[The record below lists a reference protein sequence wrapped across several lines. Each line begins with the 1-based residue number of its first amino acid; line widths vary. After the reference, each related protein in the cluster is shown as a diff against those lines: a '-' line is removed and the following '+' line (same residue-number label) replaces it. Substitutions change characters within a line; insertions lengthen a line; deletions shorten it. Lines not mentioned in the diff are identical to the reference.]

1 MSEVTE
7 QLNHYIPIAKTI
19 AHMFGPS
26 CEVVIH
32 DLTQPQSSVIFTINQ
47 HVTGRAIGQSFD
59 HLVKQVLLSDEFRE
73 DYLAG
78 YEVNTKDAR
87 TIKASTTLLRDD
99 KQQVIGALCI
109 NYDMSAVSHVKEL
122 IDQLVPG
129 LSKGM
134 PNNPSTESQ
143 DSMQSV
149 DEIAN
154 RLIEQIISHQKG
166 SLKKRQDKI
175 ELIRFMDEKGIFLM
189 KGSVDKVAERLG
201 ISKVT
206 VYSYLDEL
214 KKMKELE
221 EKAGSHSNDRGE
233 GETC

>member
-1 MSEVTE
+1 MSEVKY
-7 QLNHYIPIAKTI
+7 QFNRYIPIAKTI

-32 DLTQPQSSVIFTINQ
+32 DLTQPQSSVIFTINN
-47 HVTGRAIGQSFD
+47 HVTGREIGQSFD
-59 HLVKQVLLSDEFRE
+59 HLVKQVLLSDEFGE

-78 YEVNTKDAR
+78 YEIKTEDGR

-99 KQQVIGALCI
+99 KEQVIGALCI

-122 IDQLVPG
+122 IEELVPG
-129 LSKGM
+129 LSKKV
-134 PNNPSTESQ
+134 PATQRNEDK
-143 DSMQSV
+143 DSLQSV
-149 DEIAN
+149 DEIADL
-154 RLIEQIISHQKG
+154 LIEQIISHQKG
-166 SLKKRQDKI
+166 SLKKRQEKI

-214 KKMKELE
+214 KKIKESE
-221 EKAGSHSNDRGE
+221 ETS
-233 GETC
+233 

>member
-1 MSEVTE
+1 MSDVTK
-7 QLNHYIPIAKTI
+7 QLHHYIPIAKTI

-32 DLTQPQSSVIFTINQ
+32 DLTQPQSSVIFTIND
-47 HVTGRAIGQSFD
+47 HVTGRKVGQSFD
-59 HLVKQVLLSDEFRE
+59 HLVKQVLLSDEFSD

-78 YEVNTKDAR
+78 YEVSTTDGR
-87 TIKASTTLLRDD
+87 TIKASTTLLRDEE
-99 KQQVIGALCI
+99 QQVIGALCI
-109 NYDMSAVSHVKEL
+109 NYDTSAVYQVKEL
-122 IDQLVPG
+122 LDQLIPG
-129 LSKGM
+129 TSQEVSNQ
-134 PNNPSTESQ
+134 PTTESR

-154 RLIEQIISHQKG
+154 RLIDQIISHHKG

-175 ELIRFMDEKGIFLM
+175 DLIRFMDEKGIFLM
-189 KGSVDKVAERLG
+189 KGSVDQVAERLG

-214 KKMKELE
+214 KKMQE
-221 EKAGSHSNDRGE
+221 
-233 GETC
+233 

>member
-1 MSEVTE
+1 MSEVKH

-19 AHMFGPS
+19 AHMFGSS

-32 DLTQPQSSVIFTINQ
+32 DLTQPQSSVIFTINH
-47 HVTGRAIGQSFD
+47 HVTGRAVGQSFD
-59 HLVKQVLLSDEFRE
+59 HLVKEVLLSDEFDE

-78 YEVNTKDAR
+78 YEIKTEDAR
-87 TIKASTTLLRDD
+87 IIKASTTLLRDD
-99 KQQVIGALCI
+99 KDQVIGALCI
-109 NYDMSAVSHVKEL
+109 NYDMSTVSHVKEL
-122 IDQLVPG
+122 IDKLVPG
-129 LSKGM
+129 LAKEMPAASPKKSKD
-134 PNNPSTESQ
+134 TL
-143 DSMQSV
+143 QSV
-149 DEIAN
+149 DEIAD

-166 SLKKRQDKI
+166 SLKKRQEKI

-214 KKMKELE
+214 KKMKESE
-221 EKAGSHSNDRGE
+221 ETS
-233 GETC
+233 